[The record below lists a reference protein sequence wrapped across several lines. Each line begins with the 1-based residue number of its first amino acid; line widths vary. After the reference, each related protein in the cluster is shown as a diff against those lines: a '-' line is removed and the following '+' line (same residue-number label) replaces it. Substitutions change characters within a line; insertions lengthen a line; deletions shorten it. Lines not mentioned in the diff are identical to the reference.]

1 MDIEKLIV
9 DLQEMHDEILADSGN
24 CVSKNYLRNVKQ
36 RQIIQGTIIALKQ
49 ANFISSKN
57 VLPAAKS
64 FPLKQSECKH
74 REQPRTW
81 HKEYSTWRCDGCGKW
96 YE

>member
-1 MDIEKLIV
+1 MKDINDFIHNQTIKANNALVEAQQMIGENDYATGKAKGNLELIT
-9 DLQEMHDEILADSGN
+9 E
-24 CVSKNYLRNVKQ
+24 
-36 RQIIQGTIIALKQ
+36 LK
-49 ANFISSKN
+49 NFISSKN